1 MRDKYRIL
9 IAEDEL
15 LVAQQ
20 LQMGLESLGYDVCD
34 SVFCGEDA
42 IIKAEENFPDLIIM
56 DINLAGMIDGIEA
69 AKEITENLQIPIVFM
84 TSYSDI
90 KFLFRAVHLKK
101 VQYLEKPLIMNKLR
115 SVIETQFAVN

>member
-1 MRDKYRIL
+1 
-9 IAEDEL
+9 
-15 LVAQQ
+15 
-20 LQMGLESLGYDVCD
+20 
-34 SVFCGEDA
+34 
-42 IIKAEENFPDLIIM
+42 
-56 DINLAGMIDGIEA
+56 GIEA

>member
-42 IIKAEENFPDLIIM
+42 IVKAEENFPDLIIM

>member
-42 IIKAEENFPDLIIM
+42 IVKAEENFPDLIIM

-101 VQYLEKPLIMNKLR
+101 VRYLEKPLIMNKLR

>member
-1 MRDKYRIL
+1 MRDRYRIL
-9 IAEDEL
+9 IAEDD
-15 LVAQQ
+15 VIVSQQ

-56 DINLAGMIDGIEA
+56 DINLAGMIDGIDA
-69 AKEITENLQIPIVFM
+69 AKEIIDNLQIPIIFM
-84 TSYSDI
+84 TSYSNI

-101 VQYLEKPLIMNKLR
+101 VQYLEKPLIMKNLR
-115 SVIETQFAVN
+115 SVIETQLAVN

>member
-9 IAEDEL
+9 IAEDEVL
-15 LVAQQ
+15 AAQQ
-20 LQMGLESLGYDVCD
+20 LQMGLESLGYDVCG

-42 IIKAEENFPDLIIM
+42 IVKAEESIPDLIIM
-56 DINLAGMIDGIEA
+56 DINLAGMIDGLEA

-101 VQYLEKPLIMNKLR
+101 VQYLEKPLIMNKLQ